1 MSEPRPTA
9 FRLELGHVSSVTAAQ
24 FDTPPD
30 VGSRLRAAR
39 ETKQL
44 SLGEIAD
51 TTKISID
58 ALEALEEN
66 DVARL
71 PGGIFTRGFVR
82 SYAAEFGLDPEQ
94 TLRDF
99 LARVPP
105 EGIAE
110 GTERDNRSHEHDV
123 YQNQQRMART
133 VLTLVLVGV
142 AVAALLFFFWIRG
155 VPSGTGTPAAPA
167 RAVEPEPAPPP
178 RLDRSVR
185 VDPPTPIAPVSQA
198 PLTIVL
204 SPLGDCWVSLR
215 LDGESVV
222 RRVMHAGE
230 RAAYEAN
237 DEIVL
242 NIGDAGAFA
251 FAINQ
256 QRGRSL
262 GASGEVVTE
271 RITLQNYRGYVVP

>member
-39 ETKQL
+39 EAKHL
-44 SLGEIAD
+44 SVLEIAD
-51 TTKISID
+51 TTKISVS

-82 SYAAEFGLDPEQ
+82 SYAAEVGLDPEQ

-99 LARVPP
+99 MAQLPA
-105 EGIAE
+105 EEIAE
-110 GTERDNRSHEHDV
+110 ATTADDRPHEYAV
-123 YQNQQRMART
+123 YQSQQRMART
-133 VLTLVLVGV
+133 VLTLVLVGA
-142 AVAALLFFFWIRG
+142 AVAALLFFSWMGG
-155 VPSGTGTPAAPA
+155 VPSGTGTPVEPA
-167 RAVEPEPAPPP
+167 TTVEPEPPP

-185 VDPPTPIAPVSQA
+185 VEPPTPIAPVPQA

-262 GASGEVVTE
+262 GASGEVMTE